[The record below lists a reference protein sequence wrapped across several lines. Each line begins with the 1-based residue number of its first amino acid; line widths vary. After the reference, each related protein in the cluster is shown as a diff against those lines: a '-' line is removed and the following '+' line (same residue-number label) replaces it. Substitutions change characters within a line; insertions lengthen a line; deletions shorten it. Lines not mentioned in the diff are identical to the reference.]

1 LLIVKFHVIQNI
13 HSTSETIAGK
23 INQAIFLLKEMY
35 SVEKGN
41 KRNKTKHQS
50 KRYKEHGGRGIK
62 PISFAVGK
70 RKT

>member
-1 LLIVKFHVIQNI
+1 
-13 HSTSETIAGK
+13 
-23 INQAIFLLKEMY
+23 MY

-41 KRNKTKHQS
+41 KRNKTNHQS